1 MNNKVVVLYF
11 AGREPV
17 ECNHDYGIGMGA
29 PWASHKV
36 GCSDIK
42 RSGGS
47 LRRDRLG
54 REFDSVEDAVS
65 VIGKEVSNDWEV
77 NDGITTEYEYFD
89 RRHIKIY
96 NCTK

>member
-11 AGREPV
+11 TGREPV
-17 ECNHDYGIGMGA
+17 ECKHHSGIGSGE
-29 PWASHKV
+29 PWGIHKV
-36 GCSDIK
+36 KCSDIK
-42 RSGGS
+42 RSGGH
-47 LRRDRLG
+47 LAEWLG
-54 REFDSVEDAVS
+54 TEFDSVEDAVN
-65 VIGKEVSNDWEV
+65 VIGKEVLNDWEV